1 MDENNVES
9 IISEDSDFDDSGWD
23 DEGTGYVPEEEPEQE
38 SGEDAE
44 AEAESDGDSG
54 EDQPAEP
61 EAEAKPE
68 ESAPEQND
76 SFELNYMGNKS
87 TVGRNEVVA
96 LAQKGMDY
104 DRIRQERDGMS
115 KELEELRG
123 NKDKLAE
130 YEGFLDK
137 LARSAGID
145 IPTLIDNT
153 LAKAL
158 VAEEAKKGNTI
169 SEDFAL
175 QRIKFDREKAD
186 FEKRKQSGGEQPK
199 KQEEPAK
206 EEPAKEPDADAT
218 AKARRDDEANAF
230 LAAYPDIDPKTI
242 PKDVLGEWTKGTP
255 LLQAYM
261 AYENKQLKADIE
273 ALKQNTKNSERSTG
287 SAKSAGAGRVQDP
300 AFVGWDD

>member
-1 MDENNVES
+1 MDENNAES
-9 IISEDSDFDDSGWD
+9 IISEEEAFDDSGWD
-23 DEGTGYVPEEEPEQE
+23 EEETGYVQEADEEPE
-38 SGEDAE
+38 SGDADEAEPEADSDGGENQPAQPEAE
-44 AEAESDGDSG
+44 AEA
-54 EDQPAEP
+54 QKAE
-61 EAEAKPE
+61 
-68 ESAPEQND
+68 PEQND
-76 SFELNYMGNKS
+76 SFELNYMGEKS

-115 KELEELRG
+115 EELKELRG
-123 NKDKLAE
+123 NKEKLAE

-169 SEDFAL
+169 TEEFAM
-175 QRIKFDREKAD
+175 QRIKFDREKAA
-186 FEKRKQSGGEQPK
+186 FEKQKQGGGEQPK
-199 KQEEPAK
+199 KQDEKPKEEPAK
-206 EEPAKEPDADAT
+206 EETGDTVTKAK
-218 AKARRDDEANAF
+218 RDDEANAF

-242 PKDVLGEWTKGTP
+242 PKDVLEAWTKGTP

-261 AYENKQLKADIE
+261 AYENKKLKADIE

-287 SAKSAGAGRVQDP
+287 SAKSAGAGRPQDP
-300 AFVGWDD
+300 AFIGWDD